1 MKHKKLYIGLSIFVL
16 VLGLLFLFSFT
27 VFAVRDIEVDWKTNK
42 TNITQSDDDIIAS
55 ADFRI
60 GGSVFFHGKKT
71 YIENIEKEN
80 PYIEVLNI
88 ETVFPSKFIIHL
100 KERLEVYCFKT
111 QKGYYV
117 CDDKLK
123 VLKILEN
130 FDSTEEN
137 AILVDG
143 VVVSQNYEVGQ
154 VMKVE
159 NFANIYQSLY
169 ENNRTLAIQQSIIK
183 EIKFSVVKDEN
194 ISKDML
200 LASITIF
207 NGMKYNIYNCDY
219 GLLAKTKMF
228 MTVYSQI
235 FDYIDKELILQ
246 DGSTVVL
253 TETMLYNSTIEIKN
267 YYDQSVHTDKE
278 CYFDIVP
285 N

>member
-1 MKHKKLYIGLSIFVL
+1 MKHKRLYIGLSIFVL

-137 AILVDG
+137 AILIDG

-194 ISKDML
+194 VSKDML
-200 LASITIF
+200 LASITTF

-278 CYFDIVP
+278 CYFDIVLD
-285 N
+285 

>member
-1 MKHKKLYIGLSIFVL
+1 M
-16 VLGLLFLFSFT
+16 
-27 VFAVRDIEVDWKTNK
+27 
-42 TNITQSDDDIIAS
+42 
-55 ADFRI
+55 
-60 GGSVFFHGKKT
+60 
-71 YIENIEKEN
+71 
-80 PYIEVLNI
+80 
-88 ETVFPSKFIIHL
+88 
-100 KERLEVYCFKT
+100 
-111 QKGYYV
+111 
-117 CDDKLK
+117 
-123 VLKILEN
+123 KILEN

-200 LASITIF
+200 LASITTF

-278 CYFDIVP
+278 CYFDIVLD
-285 N
+285 

>member
-154 VMKVE
+154 VIKVE

-200 LASITIF
+200 LASITTF